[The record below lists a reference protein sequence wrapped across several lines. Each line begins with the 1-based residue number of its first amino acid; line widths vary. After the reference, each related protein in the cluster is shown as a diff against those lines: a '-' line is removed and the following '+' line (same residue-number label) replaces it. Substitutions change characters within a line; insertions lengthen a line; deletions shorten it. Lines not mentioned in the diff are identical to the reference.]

1 MRWGPGR
8 TGSREQPDGRR
19 DARPGGG
26 VRGSGRTAFVPVPL
40 EWQGTT
46 RQVAGLYPWSVP
58 GRLPPLGVPMGRH
71 QLGAG
76 VVCFDPASWFL
87 AGLIANPSV
96 LVLSK
101 PGLGKSTLV
110 DHWAIGMAAM
120 GYHILVP
127 GDTKPDHVEMVRVLG
142 GTVRT
147 VSRGVTGTSAEAALN
162 PCDPGGMGAA
172 ARRIGGLAGE
182 ALLHE
187 AIGRGATA
195 VHTLVQLTRE
205 GEGVRDHE
213 RAALAT
219 ALRLLCTAGPPGSS
233 SGRAPTLPDLV
244 ALLAERPEPVRAVVL
259 ARAHDDDYDILL
271 DPLRRSLLA
280 LLSGPYGGVFGG
292 QVDRSDVDTPAMV
305 VDTSAIR
312 AGDPGYLAAV
322 LVGAWSEAYGRVET
336 AQALAAAGLAPRRR
350 HVIILDELW
359 RVLRA
364 GGGAGMADRVNELTR
379 LNRTDGVCQIM
390 VSHGVRDLATGRDQQ
405 VEGIEHRAGAI
416 VIGGVPRQE
425 VEALAGVVN
434 LTDTEAAELVSWS
447 STADLDP
454 RSRPPGSG
462 KFLIKHSPTEPGIPV
477 DVLLT
482 PTELAWGGQNSDLAW
497 RW

>member
-1 MRWGPGR
+1 M
-8 TGSREQPDGRR
+8 
-19 DARPGGG
+19 
-26 VRGSGRTAFVPVPL
+26 
-40 EWQGTT
+40 
-46 RQVAGLYPWSVP
+46 
-58 GRLPPLGVPMGRH
+58 PPIGVPTGRH

-96 LVLSK
+96 LVLGK

-120 GYHILVP
+120 GYRILVP
-127 GDTKPDHVEMVRVLG
+127 GDTKPDHVEMTRVLG
-142 GTVRT
+142 GTVRS
-147 VSRGVTGTSAEAALN
+147 VQRSGGTALN

-172 ARRIGGLAGE
+172 AAVIGGQAGE

-187 AIGRGATA
+187 AIGRGTTA
-195 VHTLVQLTRE
+195 VHALVQLTRE
-205 GEGVRDHE
+205 GIALRDHE

-219 ALRLLCTAGPPGSS
+219 ALRLLYTRGTL
-233 SGRAPTLPDLV
+233 APSLPDLV
-244 ALLAERPEPVRAVVL
+244 RLLDQRPDDVRTVVL
-259 ARAHDDDYDILL
+259 ARGGDADYDALL
-271 DPLRRSLLA
+271 DPLHRSLLA
-280 LLSGPYGGVFGG
+280 LLSGPFGAVFS
-292 QVDRSDVDTPAMV
+292 RSVRRDDTDTPALAI
-305 VDTSAIR
+305 DTSAIK

-336 AQALAAAGLAPRRR
+336 AQALATAGLAPVRR
-350 HVIILDELW
+350 HVLILDELW
-359 RVLRA
+359 RVLRV
-364 GGGAGMADRVNELTR
+364 GGAGMADRVNELTR

-390 VSHGVRDLATGRDQQ
+390 VTHGVRDLSTGRDQQ
-405 VEGIEHRAGAI
+405 VEGIEHRAGAL

-425 VEALAGVVN
+425 VEALAGVVQ
-434 LTDTEAAELVSWS
+434 LTDTEAAELISWS

-454 RSRPPGSG
+454 RTRPPGSG

-482 PTELAWGGQNSDLAW
+482 PTELAWGGQNSNRAW
-497 RW
+497 QP

>member
-1 MRWGPGR
+1 VTRAGR
-8 TGSREQPDGRR
+8 GWGSRGTGRN
-19 DARPGGG
+19 
-26 VRGSGRTAFVPVPL
+26 AFVPVPL

-58 GRLPPLGVPMGRH
+58 GRLPPIGVPTGRH

-120 GYHILVP
+120 GYRILVP

-142 GTVRT
+142 GTVQT
-147 VSRGVTGTSAEAALN
+147 VQRGGASGALN
-162 PCDPGGMGAA
+162 PCDPGGMGLAS
-172 ARRIGGLAGE
+172 RRIGGEAGQT
-182 ALLHE
+182 LLHE
-187 AIGRGATA
+187 AIGRGTTA

-205 GEGVRDHE
+205 GETVRDHE

-219 ALRLLCTAGPPGSS
+219 ALRLLYAD
-233 SGRAPTLPDLV
+233 GRRTPALPDLV
-244 ALLAERPEPVRAVVL
+244 SLLAERPQPVRDVVL
-259 ARAHDDDYDILL
+259 AGHRDDEYDRLV

-280 LLSGPYGGVFGG
+280 LLSGPYGSVFSR
-292 QVDRSDVDTPAMV
+292 QVDRSDDDDAPAMA

-350 HVIILDELW
+350 HVLILDELW

-390 VSHGVRDLATGRDQQ
+390 VTHGVRDLASGRDQQ
-405 VEGIEHRAGAI
+405 VEGIEHRAGAL

-454 RSRPPGSG
+454 RTRPPGSG

-477 DVLLT
+477 DVMLT
-482 PTELAWGGQNSDLAW
+482 PTELSWGGQNSNLAW
-497 RW
+497 HV

>member
-1 MRWGPGR
+1 MNPWRRGAARGGSGGRADDVRGAGR
-8 TGSREQPDGRR
+8 TP
-19 DARPGGG
+19 
-26 VRGSGRTAFVPVPL
+26 FVPVPL

-46 RQVAGLYPWSVP
+46 RQIAGLYPWSVP
-58 GRLPPLGVPMGRH
+58 GRLPAIGVPTGRH
-71 QLGAG
+71 QLGGG

-120 GYHILVP
+120 GYRILVP

-147 VSRGVTGTSAEAALN
+147 VQRSGGTSSTLN
-162 PCDPGGMGAA
+162 PCDPGGMAA
-172 ARRIGGLAGE
+172 AAHRIGGTAGE
-182 ALLHE
+182 GLLHE
-187 AIGRGATA
+187 AVGRGTAA
-195 VHTLVQLTRE
+195 VHTLVQLARD
-205 GEGVRDHE
+205 GEPVRDHE

-219 ALRLLCTAGPPGSS
+219 ALRLLH
-233 SGRAPTLPDLV
+233 GRRAVPALPDLV
-244 ALLAERPEPVRAVVL
+244 TLLAERPEPVRSVVL
-259 ARAHDDDYDILL
+259 ARGDDADYDALL
-271 DPLRRSLLA
+271 DPLHRSLLA
-280 LLSGPYGGVFGG
+280 LLSGPYGTVFAGH
-292 QVDRSDVDTPAMV
+292 VDRSDVDTPALV

-350 HVIILDELW
+350 HVIVLDELW

-379 LNRTDGVCQIM
+379 LNRADGVCQIM
-390 VSHGVRDLATGRDQQ
+390 VTHGLRDLATGRDQQ
-405 VEGIEHRAGAI
+405 VEGIEHRAGAL
-416 VIGGVPRQE
+416 VIGGIPRQE
-425 VEALAGVVN
+425 VEALAGVVH
-434 LTDTEAAELVSWS
+434 LTETEAAELVSWS
-447 STADLDP
+447 STSDLDP
-454 RSRPPGSG
+454 RTRPPGSG

-482 PTELAWGGQNSDLAW
+482 PTELAWGGQNSNLAW
-497 RW
+497 QG

>member
-1 MRWGPGR
+1 V
-8 TGSREQPDGRR
+8 
-19 DARPGGG
+19 RPGL
-26 VRGSGRTAFVPVPL
+26 RGSGRTTFVPVPL

-58 GRLPPLGVPMGRH
+58 GRLPPIGVPTGRH

-87 AGLIANPSV
+87 AGLISNPSV

-120 GYHILVP
+120 GYRILVP

-147 VSRGVTGTSAEAALN
+147 VRRSTGPAPGDAGLN
-162 PCDPGGMGAA
+162 PCDPGGMAAA
-172 ARRIGGLAGE
+172 ARRIAGASGE

-187 AIGRGATA
+187 AIGRGTTA
-195 VHTLVQLTRE
+195 VHALVQLTRE
-205 GEGVRDHE
+205 GDGVRDHE

-219 ALRLLCTAGPPGSS
+219 ALRLLHEGGR
-233 SGRAPTLPDLV
+233 RAPTLPELV

-259 ARAHDDDYDILL
+259 ARGHDDDYDALL

-280 LLSGPYGGVFGG
+280 LLSGPYGGVFAGR
-292 QVDRSDVDTPAMV
+292 VDRQDDDPPAMV

-322 LVGAWSEAYGRVET
+322 LVGAWSEAYGQVET
-336 AQALAAAGLAPRRR
+336 AQALATAGLAPRRR
-350 HVIILDELW
+350 HVLILDELW

-390 VSHGVRDLATGRDQQ
+390 VTHGVRDLATGRDQQ
-405 VEGIEHRAGAI
+405 VEGIEHRAGAL

-425 VEALAGVVN
+425 VEALAGVVT
-434 LTDTEAAELVSWS
+434 LTDAEAAELVSWS

-454 RSRPPGSG
+454 RARPPGSG

>member
-1 MRWGPGR
+1 VTAGSPRPGAR
-8 TGSREQPDGRR
+8 SGSRSG
-19 DARPGGG
+19 ARPGA
-26 VRGSGRTAFVPVPL
+26 RGSGRTSFVPVPL

-58 GRLPPLGVPMGRH
+58 GRLPSIGVPTGRH

-87 AGLIANPSV
+87 SGLIANPSV

-120 GYHILVP
+120 GYRILVP

-142 GTVRT
+142 GSVQTVQR
-147 VSRGVTGTSAEAALN
+147 RGAASGGALN
-162 PCDPGGMGAA
+162 PCDPGGMGGA
-172 ARRIGGLAGE
+172 ARRIGGTAGE

-187 AIGRGATA
+187 AIGRGTTA
-195 VHTLVQLTRE
+195 VHTLLQLTRE

-219 ALRLLCTAGPPGSS
+219 ALRLLYT
-233 SGRAPTLPDLV
+233 GRREAPALPDLI
-244 ALLAERPEPVRAVVL
+244 ALLSERPEAVRAVVL
-259 ARAHDDDYDILL
+259 ARAHDDDYDALL

-280 LLSGPYGGVFGG
+280 LLSGPYGSVFAG

-350 HVIILDELW
+350 HVLILDELW

-390 VSHGVRDLATGRDQQ
+390 VTHGVRDLATGRDQQ
-405 VEGIEHRAGAI
+405 VEGIEHRVGAL

-454 RSRPPGSG
+454 RTRPPGSG

-482 PTELAWGGQNSDLAW
+482 PTELAWGGQNSNLAW
-497 RW
+497 QG

>member
-1 MRWGPGR
+1 VRGVVRGVPGAAVR
-8 TGSREQPDGRR
+8 GAASSRRGAAAP
-19 DARPGGG
+19 
-26 VRGSGRTAFVPVPL
+26 GSGRTAFVPVPL

-46 RQVAGLYPWSVP
+46 RQVAGLYPWNVP
-58 GRLPPLGVPMGRH
+58 GRLPPIGVPTGRH

-76 VVCFDPASWFL
+76 VVCFDPASWFR

-96 LVLSK
+96 LVLAK

-110 DHWAIGMAAM
+110 DHWAIGLAAL
-120 GYHILVP
+120 GYRILVP
-127 GDTKPDHVEMVRVLG
+127 GDTKPDHVEMTRALG
-142 GTVRT
+142 GTVQSVQR
-147 VSRGVTGTSAEAALN
+147 SGGAALN

-172 ARRIGGLAGE
+172 AAVIGGRAGE

-195 VHTLVQLTRE
+195 VHSLVQLVRD
-205 GEGVRDHE
+205 GVPVRDHE
-213 RAALAT
+213 RSALVT
-219 ALRLLCTAGPPGSS
+219 GLRLLYD
-233 SGRAPTLPDLV
+233 SGNPAPTLPDLV
-244 ALLAERPEPVRAVVL
+244 DVLGHRPEEVRSIVL
-259 ARAHDDDYDILL
+259 ARSGDDDYDALL

-280 LLSGPYGGVFGG
+280 LLSGPYGNVFSRR
-292 QVDRSDVDTPAMV
+292 VERSDADAPALA

-312 AGDPGYLAAV
+312 ASEPGYLAAV
-322 LVGAWSEAYGRVET
+322 LVAAWNEAYGRVEA
-336 AQALAAAGLAPRRR
+336 AQAMAAAGLAPRRR
-350 HVIILDELW
+350 HVILLDELW

-364 GGGAGMADRVNELTR
+364 GRGAGMADRVNELTR

-390 VSHGVRDLATGRDQQ
+390 VTHGVRDLSSGRDQQ
-405 VEGIEHRAGAI
+405 VEGIEHRAGAL

-425 VEALAGVVN
+425 VEALAGVVT
-434 LTDTEAAELVSWS
+434 LTDTEATELVSWS

-454 RSRPPGSG
+454 RARPPGSG

-482 PTELAWGGQNSDLAW
+482 PTELAWGGQNSNHAW
-497 RW
+497 QV

>member
-1 MRWGPGR
+1 MTRRRGPRG
-8 TGSREQPDGRR
+8 T
-19 DARPGGG
+19 
-26 VRGSGRTAFVPVPL
+26 VRGSGRSAFVPVPL

-58 GRLPPLGVPMGRH
+58 GRLPPIGVPTGRH

-120 GYHILVP
+120 GYRILVP

-147 VSRGVTGTSAEAALN
+147 VRRGGGGGAPSEGALN
-162 PCDPGGMGAA
+162 PCDPGGMAAA
-172 ARRIGGLAGE
+172 ARRIGGAAGD

-187 AIGRGATA
+187 AIGRGTTA

-219 ALRLLCTAGPPGSS
+219 ALRLLGTRS
-233 SGRAPTLPDLV
+233 RATPALPDLV
-244 ALLAERPEPVRAVVL
+244 ALLAERPEQVRAVVL
-259 ARAHDDDYDILL
+259 ARGFDDDYDALL
-271 DPLRRSLLA
+271 DPLHRSLLA
-280 LLSGPYGGVFGG
+280 LLSGPYGDVFAG

-350 HVIILDELW
+350 HVLILDELW

-364 GGGAGMADRVNELTR
+364 GGGGGMADRVNELTR

-390 VSHGVRDLATGRDQQ
+390 VTHGVRDLATGRDQQ
-405 VEGIEHRAGAI
+405 VEGIEHRAGAL

-454 RSRPPGSG
+454 RTRPPGSG

-482 PTELAWGGQNSDLAW
+482 PTELAWGGQNSNLAW
-497 RW
+497 QW